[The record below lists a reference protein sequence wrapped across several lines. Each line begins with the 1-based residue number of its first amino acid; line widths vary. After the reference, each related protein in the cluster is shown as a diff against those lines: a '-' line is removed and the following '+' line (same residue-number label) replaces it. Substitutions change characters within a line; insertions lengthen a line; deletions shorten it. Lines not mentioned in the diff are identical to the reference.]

1 MQLIPLGGSLELG
14 QSLWSLGCPELR
26 PGDRTLSHRWISHLM
41 GTAHGRGAGVAHS
54 SAHRGTQLGGDVRQL
69 PRHQGGASPAE
80 GKPPPAPAGHS
91 VAGTRLQSPVY
102 SRCSGGGGG
111 RVPPNER
118 RECGCTGWPAPAR
131 LVRAEAEPGTGES
144 DPGRPVDQPVFGGR
158 GAGYTSVV
166 NTPCPALTGCH
177 GRWRSVHT
185 TRCPG
190 EARAGPEGTSEAALI
205 RAPSWGLEPGVFT

>member
-102 SRCSGGGGG
+102 SRCSGGLPQMKDGNVGAQAG
-111 RVPPNER
+111 QHR
-118 RECGCTGWPAPAR
+118 PALSELRLSPA
-131 LVRAEAEPGTGES
+131 LVRAT
-144 DPGRPVDQPVFGGR
+144 R
-158 GAGYTSVV
+158 GDRWTNPYLVV
-166 NTPCPALTGCH
+166 VGL
-177 GRWRSVHT
+177 
-185 TRCPG
+185 
-190 EARAGPEGTSEAALI
+190 AAQV
-205 RAPSWGLEPGVFT
+205 W